1 MNSRPER
8 GLIFLGLSALA
19 PVAALVALAAADI
32 ALERRRTMEMAYNR
46 LDNLARIAD
55 EVISG
60 RLRAVD
66 SLLQDA
72 GRAEQAA
79 ETPQERDALQ
89 VYLAARAEPLEE
101 VRNIIVTEADG
112 EVSLSTLPLL
122 MGLNAAGRDYYEAAR
137 SAPDRL
143 ALAGPRLAP
152 STGAT
157 VLFAAR
163 AKPARDGLWD
173 GAAIAS
179 MPPAYF
185 ASVLDTVK
193 LPYGFAALLNAKG
206 EVIAEVFDQHNLL
219 RDRMGAPLTPPPQMR
234 QTARLAEG
242 DDGGESFV
250 KVWRVA
256 QFPQLFIAVGWSEDA
271 VLAEW
276 RRKSAVK
283 AAVVGVLA
291 LLALLVFRRFA
302 RHESDL
308 RRERNLACR
317 AEAERA
323 VSQRFICTVA
333 DHVPGVIGYWDAGLI
348 CRFANRA
355 YVDWFGKSPE
365 EMVGKPLR
373 DVLGDTLYQQNLPQ
387 VRSVLAGE
395 PQDFERT
402 VPRPDGSLGYAWAH
416 YVPDRDGSGEIVGF
430 YVLVND
436 ITPLKRTELQLRSAS
451 SRLALA
457 ASAAGVGIW
466 EYDPHSRES
475 VWDDRMYQ
483 IYGLAPGDRS
493 HSYSLWAQALHP
505 ADLVRVQREFDR
517 AVESGGDFVS
527 EFRILTPGGEIR
539 HIRSAAKAELDADGS
554 PERFIGVNWD
564 ITAIRRNEAALAAA
578 RAAAESANR
587 AKSEFLAN
595 MSHEI
600 RTPLNAILGLTHLLQ
615 RSPLTDE
622 QQALAGDVAAS
633 GRTLLALINNILDFS
648 RVEAGRLELD
658 AVVFRLPELL
668 DAAAAL
674 VAAAAREKGLALS
687 VTVDPEAPQTLL
699 GDSLRAQ
706 QVLVNLLGNAVKF
719 TASGAVSLR
728 VESAG
733 RRLGRPLLRFVVDD
747 DGPGLPPDRLER
759 LFDAFTQGDAST
771 TRRFG
776 GSGLGLAICRKL
788 AALMGGEVGAENRP
802 NGGARFWFLVPFDA
816 VADVQ
821 PNRGGA
827 PVPAG
832 PPRLAGLRILAAED
846 NKINQDV
853 LRRVLELEGAMVDIA
868 ADGRQASTLLI
879 ASPEAFDVVLMDI
892 QMPEMD
898 GCDAARRVRAVV
910 GPSAPPIIA
919 LTAGALEEERARAL
933 ASGMCDFIAK
943 PFDLDR
949 MVCAILCAAGRQ
961 AAAARPVSRRQ
972 AAPQIPGV
980 ETEEALQRMG
990 GDRDLQDR
998 VMRGFVEQLGD
1009 AAERAQADWA
1019 AGLRLEAAGRLHGL
1033 KGAAANIGAVDMA
1046 AAAARVERLL
1056 RREPPAEDEVNAGLA
1071 ALAAQMAALRRD
1083 IAAALEVQLSSGS

>member
-1 MNSRPER
+1 MSGGSER
-8 GLIFLGLSALA
+8 GLIFLGLAALA
-19 PVAALVALAAADI
+19 PVAALVALVAADI
-32 ALERRRTMEMAYNR
+32 ALEHRRTLEMAYNR

-66 SLLQDA
+66 SLLLDA
-72 GRAEQAA
+72 GRAEQSA
-79 ETPQERDALQ
+79 ETPQDRAALQ
-89 VYLAARAEPLEE
+89 AYLAARAEPLDEL
-101 VRNIIVTEADG
+101 RNIVVTEADG
-112 EVSLSTLPLL
+112 RVSLSTLPSLL
-122 MGLNAAGRDYYEAAR
+122 GLTTAGRDYYEAAR
-137 SAPDRL
+137 GAPDRL
-143 ALAGPRLAP
+143 ALAGPQLVAA
-152 STGAT
+152 TGAT
-157 VLFAAR
+157 VLLAAR
-163 AKPARDGLWD
+163 AKPAVDGRWD

-185 ASVLDTVK
+185 AAVLDTIK

-206 EVIAEVFDQHNLL
+206 EVIAEVFDQHNL
-219 RDRMGAPLTPPPQMR
+219 RIGGGGAALTPPPQMR
-234 QTARLAEG
+234 QTARLSDA
-242 DDGGESFV
+242 DRDGESFV

-256 QFPQLFIAVGWSEDA
+256 QYPQLFIAVGWSEDA

-276 RRKSAVK
+276 RRKSMVK
-283 AAVVGVLA
+283 GVVVSILA
-291 LLALLVFRRFA
+291 LLAALVFRRFA

-308 RRERNLACR
+308 RRERNLARR

-323 VSQRFICTVA
+323 AGQRFIRAVA
-333 DHVPGVIGYWDAGLI
+333 DHMPDMIGYWDAGLT
-348 CRFANRA
+348 CRFANAA
-355 YVDWFGKSPE
+355 YTAWFGKAPE
-365 EMVGKPLR
+365 EIVGKSLR
-373 DVLGDTLYQQNLPQ
+373 ELLGDALFEQNLPH
-387 VRSVLAGE
+387 VRAALAGE
-395 PQDFERT
+395 RRDFER
-402 VPRPDGSLGYAWAH
+402 VLHRPDGVSGFVWVH
-416 YVPDRDGSGEIVGF
+416 YVPDHDDAGRVVGYF
-430 YVLVND
+430 VLVND
-436 ITPLKRTELQLRSAS
+436 ITSLKNNELQLRSAS

-483 IYGLAPGDRS
+483 IYGLTPGDRS
-493 HSYSLWAQALHP
+493 HAYSLWAQALHP

-517 AVESGGDFVS
+517 AVESGGDFIS

-539 HIRSAAKAELDADGS
+539 HIRSAAKAELDAEGS

-587 AKSEFLAN
+587 AKGEFLAN

-615 RSPLTDE
+615 RTPLNAE

-633 GRTLLALINNILDFS
+633 GRTLLALISNILDFS

-658 AVVFRLPELL
+658 AVVFRLSELT

-674 VAAAAREKGLALS
+674 VAAAVLEKGLALS
-687 VTVDPEAPQTLL
+687 VTVDPEAPRTLL
-699 GDSLRAQ
+699 GDSLRVQ
-706 QVLVNLLGNAVKF
+706 QILVNLLGNAVKF
-719 TASGAVSLR
+719 TPSGAVALR
-728 VESAG
+728 VDLVG

-802 NGGARFWFLVPFDA
+802 NGGARFWFLAPFDA
-816 VADVQ
+816 VADAQ
-821 PNRGGA
+821 PSRGA

-832 PPRLAGLRILAAED
+832 PPRLAGLRILVAED

-853 LRRVLELEGAMVDIA
+853 LRRVLELEGAAVDIA
-868 ADGRQASTLLI
+868 ADGRQASSRL
-879 ASPEAFDVVLMDI
+879 ASTPEAFDVVLMDI

-949 MVCAILCAAGRQ
+949 MIRAILRAAGRSTVTP
-961 AAAARPVSRRQ
+961 RPPQ
-972 AAPQIPGV
+972 EQGAAPRIPGV

-1019 AGLRLEAAGRLHGL
+1019 TGLRLEAAGRLHAL
-1033 KGAAANIGAVDMA
+1033 KGAAANIGAADA
-1046 AAAARVERLL
+1046 AAAAGRVERLL
-1056 RREPPAEDEVNAGLA
+1056 RRDAPPGDEVDAGLA
-1071 ALAAQMAALRRD
+1071 ALAAQMADLRRE
-1083 IAAALEVQLSSGS
+1083 ISAALLGG

>member
-1 MNSRPER
+1 MSVGSER
-8 GLIFLGLSALA
+8 GLIFLGLAALA
-19 PVAALVALAAADI
+19 PVAALVALVAADI
-32 ALERRRTMEMAYNR
+32 ALEHRRTLEMAYNR

-66 SLLQDA
+66 SLLLDA
-72 GRAEQAA
+72 GRAEQTA
-79 ETPQERDALQ
+79 EAPQERDALQ
-89 VYLAARAEPLEE
+89 AYLAARAEPLEE
-101 VRNIIVTEADG
+101 LRNIVVTESDG
-112 EVSLSTLPLL
+112 RVSLSTLSALL
-122 MGLNAAGRDYYEAAR
+122 GLSAAGRDYYEAAR
-137 SAPDRL
+137 GAPDRL
-143 ALAGPRLAP
+143 ALAGPQVAA

-163 AKPARDGLWD
+163 AKPALDGRWD
-173 GAAIAS
+173 GAAVAS

-185 ASVLDTVK
+185 ATVLDTIK

-206 EVIAEVFDQHNLL
+206 EVIAEVFDQHNLR
-219 RDRMGAPLTPPPQMR
+219 RDASGAPLAPPPQMR
-234 QTARLAEG
+234 QTARLADDNG
-242 DDGGESFV
+242 DGESFV

-256 QFPQLFIAVGWSEDA
+256 QFPQLFIAVGWAEDA

-276 RRKSAVK
+276 RRKSMVK

-308 RRERNLACR
+308 RRERNLARR
-317 AEAERA
+317 AEADRA
-323 VSQRFICTVA
+323 AGQRFIRAVA
-333 DHVPGVIGYWDAGLI
+333 DHMPDMIGYWDADLI
-348 CRFANRA
+348 CRFANTA
-355 YVDWFGKSPE
+355 YTAWFGKSPE
-365 EMVGKPLR
+365 EIVGRSLR
-373 DVLGDTLYQQNLPQ
+373 ELLGDALFEQNLPHI
-387 VRSVLAGE
+387 RGALAGE
-395 PQDFERT
+395 RRDFER
-402 VPRPDGSLGYAWAH
+402 VIYRPDGTAGFVWVH
-416 YVPDRDGSGEIVGF
+416 YVPDRDADDQVLGYF
-430 YVLVND
+430 VLVND
-436 ITPLKRTELQLRSAS
+436 ITPLKSTELQLRSAS

-466 EYDPHSRES
+466 EYDPHTRES

-493 HSYSLWAQALHP
+493 HAYSLWAQALHP

-517 AVESGGDFVS
+517 AVESGGDFIS

-539 HIRSAAKAELDADGS
+539 HIRSAAKAELDAEGS

-564 ITAIRRNEAALAAA
+564 ITVIRRNEAALAAA

-615 RSPLTDE
+615 RTPLSDE

-668 DAAAAL
+668 DAAAAM
-674 VAAAAREKGLALS
+674 VAAAVLEKGLTLS

-719 TASGAVSLR
+719 TARGAVALR
-728 VESAG
+728 VESVG

-821 PNRGGA
+821 PSRGA
-827 PVPAG
+827 PIPAG
-832 PPRLAGLRILAAED
+832 PPRLAGVRILVAED

-853 LRRVLELEGAMVDIA
+853 LRRVLELEGAVVDIA
-868 ADGRQASTLLI
+868 VDGRQASARLT
-879 ASPEAFDVVLMDI
+879 ASPESFDVVLMDI

-910 GPSAPPIIA
+910 GPGAPPMIA

-949 MVCAILCAAGRQ
+949 MIRAILRAVGRPNAAPRPAAG
-961 AAAARPVSRRQ
+961 VGT
-972 AAPQIPGV
+972 APEISGV

-990 GDRDLQDR
+990 GDRELQDR

-1019 AGLRLEAAGRLHGL
+1019 AGLRLEAAGRLHAL
-1033 KGAAANIGAVDMA
+1033 KGAAANIGAAEMA
-1046 AAAARVERLL
+1046 AAAARVERLM
-1056 RREPPAEDEVNAGLA
+1056 RREHPSADEVNAGLA

-1083 IAAALEVQLSSGS
+1083 ITAALEVQA

>member
-1 MNSRPER
+1 MNGGPER
-8 GLIFLGLSALA
+8 GLAFLGLSALA
-19 PVAALVALAAADI
+19 LVAALVALAAADI
-32 ALERRRTMEMAYNR
+32 ALERRRTLEMAYNR

-60 RLRAVD
+60 RLRAIE
-66 SLLQDA
+66 SLLLDA
-72 GRAEQAA
+72 GRAEQATEA
-79 ETPQERDALQ
+79 PAAREALQ
-89 VYLAARAEPLEE
+89 NYLAARAEPLDEL
-101 VRNIIVTEADG
+101 RNIAVTEADG
-112 EVSLSTLPLL
+112 RVSLSTLPSLI
-122 MGLNAAGRDYYEAAR
+122 GLNATGRDYYEAAR
-137 SAPDRL
+137 QAPDRL
-143 ALAGPRLAP
+143 ALIGPALAQA
-152 STGAT
+152 TGAT
-157 VLFAAR
+157 VLFASR
-163 AKPARDGLWD
+163 SKPTIDGQWD
-173 GAAIAS
+173 GAVIAS

-185 ASVLDTVK
+185 ATVLDTIK
-193 LPYGFAALLNAKG
+193 TPYGFAALLNAKG
-206 EVIAEVFDQHNLL
+206 EVIAEVFDQHNLR

-234 QTARLAEG
+234 QTARLAD
-242 DDGGESFV
+242 DDGEGESFV

-256 QFPQLFIAVGWSEDA
+256 QFPQLFIAVGWAEDA
-271 VLAEW
+271 VLVEW
-276 RRKSAVK
+276 RRKSMVK

-291 LLALLVFRRFA
+291 LLAALVFRRFV

-308 RRERNLACR
+308 RRERNLARR

-333 DHVPGVIGYWDAGLI
+333 DHVPGVIGYWDAELI

-365 EMVGKPLR
+365 QVVGMRLR
-373 DVLGDTLYQQNLPQ
+373 DVLGDALFQQNLPQ
-387 VRSVLAGE
+387 VQGVLAGDA
-395 PQDFERT
+395 QDFERT
-402 VPRPDGSLGYAWAH
+402 VVRPDGSQGYAWAH
-416 YVPDRDGSGEIVGF
+416 YVPDCDASGKIVGF
-430 YVLVND
+430 FVLVND
-436 ITPLKRTELQLRSAS
+436 ITPLKSTELQLRSAS

-466 EYDPHSRES
+466 EYDPHTRES

-483 IYGLAPGDRS
+483 IYGLPPGDRS

-517 AVESGGDFVS
+517 AVEIAGDFMS

-539 HIRSAAKAELDADGS
+539 HIRSAAKAELDAEGS

-587 AKSEFLAN
+587 AKGEFLAN

-615 RSPLTDE
+615 RTPLTDE

-674 VAAAAREKGLALS
+674 VAAAVLEKGLALS
-687 VTVDPEAPQTLL
+687 VTVDPDAPQTLL

-719 TASGAVSLR
+719 TASGAVALR

-802 NGGARFWFLVPFDA
+802 GGGARFWFLVPFDA

-821 PNRGGA
+821 PSRGA

-853 LRRVLELEGAMVDIA
+853 LRRVLELEGATVDIA
-868 ADGRQASTLLI
+868 VDGRQASTLL
-879 ASPEAFDVVLMDI
+879 AATPEAFDVVLMDI

-910 GPSAPPIIA
+910 GPSAPPMIA

-949 MVCAILCAAGRQ
+949 MVRAILSAAGRQ
-961 AAAARPVSRRQ
+961 ATPPRPAAKRQ

-980 ETEEALQRMG
+980 ETDEALQRMG
-990 GDRDLQDR
+990 CDRELQER

-1019 AGLRLEAAGRLHGL
+1019 AGSRLEAAGRLHAL
-1033 KGAAANIGAVDMA
+1033 KGAAANIGAADMA
-1046 AAAARVERLL
+1046 AAAGRMERLL
-1056 RREPPAEDEVNAGLA
+1056 RRDEAPADEVDAGLT
-1071 ALAAQMAALRRD
+1071 ALAVQMAALSRD
-1083 IAAALEVQLSSGS
+1083 IAAALEVQA